1 MDSSP
6 AIDATQLADLL
17 KTPREVYKV
26 CGPVPEGVPRL
37 VRRMLAF
44 IRDGLSLPE
53 VCQEIDLPISKGRA
67 VVGRLQS
74 LGILAV
80 RVPDPV
86 DSFFEE
92 PFDEVEQEFFASDV
106 QPIDECDEPFPKLGD
121 KMRSFFDRLK
131 RR

>member
-26 CGPVPEGVPRL
+26 CGPIPDSVPRL
-37 VRRMLAF
+37 VRKMLDF

-53 VCQEIDLPISKGRA
+53 VCQEVDLPLKKGRA
-67 VVGRLQS
+67 VVSRLRS
-74 LGILAV
+74 LGVLAV
-80 RVPDPV
+80 RVPKPV
-86 DSFFEE
+86 DTFFEE
-92 PFDEVEQEFFASDV
+92 PFDEMEKEFFASDV
-106 QPIDECDEPFPKLGD
+106 QPIDECDEPFPGLGD
-121 KMRSFFDRLK
+121 KMRSFFGRLT